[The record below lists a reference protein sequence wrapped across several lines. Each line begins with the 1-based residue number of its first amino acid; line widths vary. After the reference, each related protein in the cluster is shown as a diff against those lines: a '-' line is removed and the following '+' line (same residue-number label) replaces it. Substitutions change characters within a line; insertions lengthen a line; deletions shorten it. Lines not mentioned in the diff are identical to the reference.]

1 MRENISQKVSY
12 DLVILTINRKS
23 LNGCVMECRLVSM
36 SYFFAM
42 AFIHALLLRAF
53 LCASKTF
60 LHSNNKKE
68 KHGCRPNCAWFN
80 IMEIRVVPVPAGF
93 EIVKSGKTLIKTC
106 RNKTSGVTQWT
117 VACHRVWRFGR

>member
-60 LHSNNKKE
+60 LHGNNKKE

-80 IMEIRVVPVPAGF
+80 IMEIRVVHDCDSSSSHFSEIRPSPAPAKFLAGF
-93 EIVKSGKTLIKTC
+93 AGYHAVQL
-106 RNKTSGVTQWT
+106 Q
-117 VACHRVWRFGR
+117 